1 MNPEWFNG
9 VQSGSPLQDDMKKQL
24 RQGDAN
30 ALNIYTVS
38 FNEVE
43 GNETFLF
50 GYSTFPANY
59 TSNPTD
65 DGIVIRHNILPDED
79 GGEFGVNKVNYYH
92 AYSKKS
98 D

>member
-43 GNETFLF
+43 VNESLLF
-50 GYSTFPANY
+50 GYSTFPFNY

-65 DGIVIRHNILPDED
+65 DGIVIRHNILPD
-79 GGEFGVNKVNYYH
+79 
-92 AYSKKS
+92 
-98 D
+98 